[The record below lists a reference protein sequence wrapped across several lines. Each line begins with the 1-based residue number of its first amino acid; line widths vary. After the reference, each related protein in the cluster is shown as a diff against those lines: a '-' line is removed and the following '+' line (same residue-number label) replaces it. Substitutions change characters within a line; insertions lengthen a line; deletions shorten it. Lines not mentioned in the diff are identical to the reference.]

1 MLENRKTQK
10 ISIWQINK
18 KLWLEIKFV
27 SFIFGNKKKS
37 LHYCSQ
43 SISRDEAFI
52 PQLFIS
58 MKFEENFSI

>member
-1 MLENRKTQK
+1 MLENRKIQK

-27 SFIFGNKKKS
+27 SSLAIKINLCSTAAKVSCNK
-37 LHYCSQ
+37 
-43 SISRDEAFI
+43 AFI

-58 MKFEENFSI
+58 MKFEENFRV